1 MTIARAADAPA
12 ASSLKREARVLGV
25 VSGGHF
31 LAHFYVIVLPPL
43 FPLLN
48 TELGVSY
55 AALGLLMTAM
65 NVITSATQVPIG
77 FLIDRFGARVP
88 LALGLAIMGAAHGLA
103 ALAGSYW
110 ALFIAMLAVG
120 LGNSVFHPADYAI
133 LAQQVAKQ
141 RLGRAFSVH
150 TAAGHIGWAL
160 APALVGVA
168 SLWWGWQTAL
178 VLASLPGLVM
188 AAVVLASG
196 SQLDGRAV
204 AAPSAPGV
212 ATGWRMLL
220 ARPMLAL
227 FLFMLLAAMANGGLN
242 NFSVSVLVHAE
253 TASLAEANTIL
264 TAFFIASALGILL
277 GGVLADR
284 LRQHETVISAGLVVG
299 AVALIL
305 LASVPLP
312 LPAVLAVFLVV
323 GLVMGGVRPARD
335 MMVERVAPKGSVGAV
350 FGFVTVGLNV
360 GGALSP
366 ILFGWL
372 IDQGAPYWVF
382 YGAALCL
389 VLAIPCGLD
398 GKARR

>member
-1 MTIARAADAPA
+1 MTIAREDAAPT
-12 ASSLKREARVLGV
+12 SSLRREARVLGV
-25 VSGGHF
+25 VSSGHF

-48 TELGVSY
+48 TELGVSF

-65 NVITSATQVPIG
+65 NLVTSATQVPIG
-77 FLIDRFGARVP
+77 FLIDRFGARAP
-88 LALGLAIMGAAHGLA
+88 LAAGLALMGAAYAFA
-103 ALAGSYW
+103 AVAGSYW
-110 ALFIAMLAVG
+110 ALLAAMLAVG

-133 LAQQVAKQ
+133 LAQQVAKS

-160 APALVGVA
+160 APAIVGIA
-168 SLWWGWQTAL
+168 SLWWSWQAAL
-178 VLASLPGLVM
+178 MLAAVPGLAM
-188 AAVVLASG
+188 AAIVLASG

-204 AAPSAPGV
+204 AAPAASGT

-227 FLFMLLAAMANGGLN
+227 FLFMLLASMANGGLN
-242 NFSVSVLVHAE
+242 NFSVSVLVHGE
-253 TASLAEANTIL
+253 TASLAEANSIL

-284 LRQHETVISAGLVVG
+284 MRAHETVVSAGLVAG
-299 AVALIL
+299 AAALAL
-305 LASVPLP
+305 MASVSLP
-312 LPAVLAVFLVV
+312 LPAILAVFLVV

-335 MMVERVAPKGSVGAV
+335 MMVERVAPKGNVGAV

-366 ILFGWL
+366 VLFGWL
-372 IDQGAPYWVF
+372 IDEGAPYWVF

-389 VLAIPCGLD
+389 LLAIPCGLD
-398 GKARR
+398 GKPQR